1 MSWGVVGYM
10 IINIGSCNPV
20 KVEAL
25 KEILFDYP
33 HLKDA
38 LVNPLNVPSE
48 ISDQPQSLEETI
60 QGALNRAR
68 NAYQGCTYSFGI
80 ESGLMK
86 VPLKDSIMDVCVC
99 VIFDGGDHY
108 VGLSSAWEV
117 PKQILQLMFTE
128 GLNMSQAAHKIG
140 VTTNPNVGSAE
151 GLIGIVT
158 KGRLT
163 RKDYTKEAI
172 RAALIHIDVL

>member
-1 MSWGVVGYM
+1 
-10 IINIGSCNPV
+10 
-20 KVEAL
+20 
-25 KEILFDYP
+25 
-33 HLKDA
+33 
-38 LVNPLNVPSE
+38 
-48 ISDQPQSLEETI
+48 
-60 QGALNRAR
+60 
-68 NAYQGCTYSFGI
+68 
-80 ESGLMK
+80 
-86 VPLKDSIMDVCVC
+86 MDVCVC